1 MTSHTTDRDV
11 KPWITLRH
19 VAEDGQKADIVP
31 RSFKPLTYSDAIQ
44 RHNRYRIEGSGGGT
58 IWKTSIPEKVSGT
71 FSMNIEFY
79 RKVHV
84 YALVKGGWL
93 PVPFVPR
100 GIFLIDQNVLST
112 LTKIGDGRIQPDY
125 RDIWLNFL
133 DSPRLVINPV
143 FCAWEGTSRRTP
155 TYSEFRDGF
164 DAASSRISAVLPK
177 ANVIR
182 FERVHYDA
190 AYTSIRDS
198 VEPQEKETEFLFYA
212 VPLIRERTSAAKL
225 KEYQRSLVSK
235 AKELGLNDRSLVV
248 IAVFSCLFEKP
259 GDRSLPG
266 RKILKP
272 KQRYTEQDAYN
283 ALCDLRYLELYMCSR
298 IIEEPMILCTRDRAM
313 TAFWCLIGPHSVRWE
328 NGKFT
333 YSLEFS
339 EHLFPRLSAEGRE
352 AFLRDLLG

>member
-1 MTSHTTDRDV
+1 
-11 KPWITLRH
+11 
-19 VAEDGQKADIVP
+19 
-31 RSFKPLTYSDAIQ
+31 
-44 RHNRYRIEGSGGGT
+44 
-58 IWKTSIPEKVSGT
+58 
-71 FSMNIEFY
+71 MNIEFY
-79 RKVHV
+79 SRIHV
-84 YALVKGGWL
+84 YALVKAGWL

-112 LTKIGDGRIQPDY
+112 LTKIADGQIQPDY

-133 DSPRLVINPV
+133 NSPRLVINPV

-198 VEPQEKETEFLFYA
+198 VERQEKETEFLFYA

-225 KEYQRSLVSK
+225 EEYQRSLVSK
-235 AKELGLNDRSLVV
+235 AKELGLNDRSLGV
-248 IAVFSCLFEKP
+248 IAVFSCLFESQD
-259 GDRSLPG
+259 GSGFLVG

-272 KQRYTEQDAYN
+272 KQLYTEQDAYN
-283 ALCDLRYLELYMCSR
+283 ALCDLRYLELYICSR
-298 IIEEPMILCTRDRAM
+298 TIEEPMVLCTRDRAM
-313 TAFWCLIGPHSVRWE
+313 TAFWCLIGPHSVLWE

-339 EHLFPRLSAEGRE
+339 SDLFPRLSPEQRE